1 MTDEN
6 QLPTMTTYQVHNIL
20 LTEDEARIIL
30 SAVRAKES
38 NLSEDACRIEF
49 EIAKTGEMD
58 ECDAGYL
65 ANKKSRL
72 AICHSIIAKYE
83 KVINERG

>member
-1 MTDEN
+1 MTEAK
-6 QLPTMTTYQVHNIL
+6 LTTYQVHNIL
-20 LTEDEARIIL
+20 LTEDEARMIL

-38 NLSEDACRIEF
+38 NLSEDVCRIEF

-58 ECDAGYL
+58 ECDAEYL

-72 AICHSIIAKYE
+72 AICHSIIGKYE
-83 KVINERG
+83 EVINERG